1 MTVKLDYKPAS
12 SNVKPPLIDCSS
24 CPGYVYIHRDLKEIT
39 KTDDSNNEI
48 KCWNYSEAF
57 ITADEY
63 ETLKNELVANVI
75 NGVDN
80 SQVFENYETN
90 LDTPLTYTNGKTYR
104 PRYINDYSKVMNDLL
119 APIVLAKL
127 AGIDLTPFLN
137 RKFTIYDSTGKEA
150 NAVEM
155 SLQELINLYL
165 SLYFKKEDFFKIYK
179 KEKEEN

>member
-24 CPGYVYIHRDLKEIT
+24 CPGYVYIRRDLKEIT
-39 KTDDSNNEI
+39 KTDENDNEI
-48 KCWNYSEAF
+48 KYWNYSEAF

-80 SQVFENYETN
+80 SQIYENFEDK
-90 LDTPLTYTNGKTYR
+90 LDTPITYTNGKTYR
-104 PRYINDYSKVMNDLL
+104 PRYINDYSDIMLQLL
-119 APIVLAKL
+119 APILLGNLVKM
-127 AGIDLTPFLN
+127 DLTPFLN
-137 RKFTIYDSTGKEA
+137 RKFLVYDSTGTEA

-155 SLQELINLYL
+155 SLQEFITLHL
-165 SLYFKKEDFFKIYK
+165 SLWFKKEDFFKIYK